1 MKKKTTIDKLAHKYA
16 LNIKQIRGPGP
27 QKVADFKNLNKNF
40 YDDIESSNISI
51 KDNSKILDDIKNKS
65 IKEFIYTNKIIPDIW
80 KKKLNYPNE
89 IIKVITKDKNL
100 LSYVGTSSRGEKKS
114 SFDNKFP
121 KINSRYG
128 AMHITRSRNSETNNS
143 EKIRAE
149 KSDMQNKDNE
159 QSNLS
164 DSYNKGIR
172 NKFSFS
178 KKNELSEKEINAL
191 MEEYKTT
198 FPIKEKLQELYI
210 TSNYYKINKNKND
223 QITANDENSENKI
236 INAHQTHNSINSNTM
251 SQMKR
256 NTYNS
261 LNSVNKKIVSKKQ
274 KTFRQNIFNNLS
286 PSNENTFYTL
296 DKSNLMNINKSSNI
310 IRKKNAQANN
320 NNTQKIIEITNPI
333 IKKNVESINNF
344 GPYFSFC
351 PSCRNK
357 NMEFYNNLEPNH
369 CLELIHYIKKI
380 RNKNPLL
387 EIRRRTA
394 SVSPNIQSN
403 NQKETVESDRILS
416 ENEKGDNFV

>member
-51 KDNSKILDDIKNKS
+51 KDNTKVLDDIKNKS
-65 IKEFIYTNKIIPDIW
+65 IKEFIYTNKNIPDIW
-80 KKKLNYPNE
+80 KKKLNYQDE
-89 IIKVITKDKNL
+89 LIKVITKDKNL
-100 LSYVGTSSRGEKKS
+100 LSYVGTSSRGEKKFS
-114 SFDNKFP
+114 VDNKFP

-128 AMHITRSRNSETNNS
+128 AMNITRSINSDFNNS
-143 EKIRAE
+143 DRIRVE
-149 KSDMQNKDNE
+149 KSDIQNKDNE
-159 QSNLS
+159 PSNLS
-164 DSYNKGIR
+164 DSYNKGIK
-172 NKFSFS
+172 NKFNIS
-178 KKNELSEKEINAL
+178 KKNDLSEKEINAL
-191 MEEYKTT
+191 MEEYKNA

-223 QITANDENSENKI
+223 QITVNDESSENKI

-261 LNSVNKKIVSKKQ
+261 LSSVNKKIVSKKQ

-286 PSNENTFYTL
+286 PSNDNTFYTM
-296 DKSNLMNINKSSNI
+296 DKSNLMNMNKSSNI
-310 IRKKNAQANN
+310 IRNKNAIV
-320 NNTQKIIEITNPI
+320 NNTQKIIDITNPI
-333 IKKNVESINNF
+333 IKKSVESINNF

-351 PSCRNK
+351 PSCRNR
-357 NMEFYNNLEPNH
+357 NMDFYNNLEPNH

-380 RNKNPLL
+380 RHKNPLL

-394 SVSPNIQSN
+394 SVSPNIQSS

-416 ENEKGDNFV
+416 ENEKGDNFA

>member
-51 KDNSKILDDIKNKS
+51 KDSTKILEDIKNKS

-80 KKKLNYPNE
+80 KKKLNYQDE
-89 IIKVITKDKNL
+89 MIKVITNDKNL
-100 LSYVGTSSRGEKKS
+100 LSYVGTSSRGEKKL

-128 AMHITRSRNSETNNS
+128 AMNITRNRNSEINNS
-143 EKIRAE
+143 EKIRFE
-149 KSDMQNKDNE
+149 KNDILNKDNE

-164 DSYNKGIR
+164 DSYYKGIR
-172 NKFSFS
+172 NKLNFS
-178 KKNELSEKEINAL
+178 KKNDLSEKEINAL
-191 MEEYKTT
+191 MEEYKTA

-210 TSNYYKINKNKND
+210 TSNYYKINKNTND
-223 QITANDENSENKI
+223 QITVNDENSENKV

-261 LNSVNKKIVSKKQ
+261 LSSVNKKIVSKKQ

-286 PSNENTFYTL
+286 PSNDNTFYSL
-296 DKSNLMNINKSSNI
+296 EKSNLMNMNKSSNI
-310 IRKKNAQANN
+310 IRNKNAKV
-320 NNTQKIIEITNPI
+320 NNTQKIIDITNPI

-344 GPYFSFC
+344 GPYFSYC

-357 NMEFYNNLEPNH
+357 NMDFYNNLEPNH

-380 RNKNPLL
+380 RHKNPLL

-394 SVSPNIQSN
+394 SVSPNIQSS
-403 NQKETVESDRILS
+403 NQKETVESDRLLS
-416 ENEKGDNFV
+416 ENEKGDNFL

>member
-100 LSYVGTSSRGEKKS
+100 LSYVGTSSRGEKKF

-128 AMHITRSRNSETNNS
+128 AMNITRSRNSETNNS

-223 QITANDENSENKI
+223 QITVNDENSENKI

>member
-40 YDDIESSNISI
+40 YDDIESSNVSI
-51 KDNSKILDDIKNKS
+51 RDSTKILDDIKNKS
-65 IKEFIYTNKIIPDIW
+65 IKEFIYTNKVIPDIW
-80 KKKLNYPNE
+80 KKKLNYQDE
-89 IIKVITKDKNL
+89 LIKVITTDKNL
-100 LSYVGTSSRGEKKS
+100 LSYVGTSSRGEKKFS
-114 SFDNKFP
+114 VDNKFP

-128 AMHITRSRNSETNNS
+128 AMNLTRSRNSEINNS
-143 EKIRAE
+143 DRIRSE
-149 KSDMQNKDNE
+149 RTYIQNKDND
-159 QSNLS
+159 QSNIS
-164 DSYNKGIR
+164 DSHNIGIR

-191 MEEYKTT
+191 MEEYKTA

-223 QITANDENSENKI
+223 QMTSNDENSENRI
-236 INAHQTHNSINSNTM
+236 TNAHQTHNSINSNTM

-261 LNSVNKKIVSKKQ
+261 LSSVSKKIVSKKQ

-286 PSNENTFYTL
+286 PSNESNTFYTL
-296 DKSNLMNINKSSNI
+296 DKSNLTNMNKSSNVI
-310 IRKKNAQANN
+310 MNKNAKVINA
-320 NNTQKIIEITNPI
+320 QKLIDITNPI

-344 GPYFSFC
+344 GPYFSYC

-357 NMEFYNNLEPNH
+357 NMDFYNNLEPNH

-380 RNKNPLL
+380 RHKNPIL

-394 SVSPNIQSN
+394 SVSPNIQSS

-416 ENEKGDNFV
+416 ENEKEDNFV

>member
-40 YDDIESSNISI
+40 YDDIESSNVSI
-51 KDNSKILDDIKNKS
+51 RDSTKILDDIKNKS
-65 IKEFIYTNKIIPDIW
+65 IKEFIYTNKVIPDIW
-80 KKKLNYPNE
+80 KKKLNYQDE
-89 IIKVITKDKNL
+89 LIKVITTDKNL
-100 LSYVGTSSRGEKKS
+100 LSYVGTSSRGEKKFS
-114 SFDNKFP
+114 VDNKFP

-128 AMHITRSRNSETNNS
+128 AMNLTRSRNSEINNS
-143 EKIRAE
+143 DRIRSE
-149 KSDMQNKDNE
+149 RTYIQNKDND
-159 QSNLS
+159 QSNIS
-164 DSYNKGIR
+164 DSYNIGIR

-191 MEEYKTT
+191 MEEYKTA

-223 QITANDENSENKI
+223 QMTSNDENSENRI
-236 INAHQTHNSINSNTM
+236 TNAHQTHNSINSNTM

-261 LNSVNKKIVSKKQ
+261 LSSVSKKIVSKKQ

-286 PSNENTFYTL
+286 PSNESNTFYTL
-296 DKSNLMNINKSSNI
+296 DKSNLINMNKSSNVI
-310 IRKKNAQANN
+310 MNKNAKVINA
-320 NNTQKIIEITNPI
+320 QKLIDITNPI

-344 GPYFSFC
+344 GPYFSYC

-357 NMEFYNNLEPNH
+357 NMDFYNNLEPNH

-380 RNKNPLL
+380 RHKNPIL

-394 SVSPNIQSN
+394 SVSPNIQSS

-416 ENEKGDNFV
+416 ENEKEDNFV

>member
-51 KDNSKILDDIKNKS
+51 KDSTKILDYIKNKS

-80 KKKLNYPNE
+80 KKKLNYQDE
-89 IIKVITKDKNL
+89 MIKVITKDKNL
-100 LSYVGTSSRGEKKS
+100 LSYVGTSSRGEKKL

-128 AMHITRSRNSETNNS
+128 GAMNLTKSRNSEVNNS
-143 EKIRAE
+143 EKIRVE
-149 KSDMQNKDNE
+149 KSDIQNKDNE

-164 DSYNKGIR
+164 DSYYKGIR
-172 NKFSFS
+172 NKFSFN
-178 KKNELSEKEINAL
+178 KKNDLSEKEINAL
-191 MEEYKTT
+191 MEEYKTA

-223 QITANDENSENKI
+223 QTTPNDENSENKI

-286 PSNENTFYTL
+286 PSNDNTFYSL
-296 DKSNLMNINKSSNI
+296 DKSNLMNMNKSSNI
-310 IRKKNAQANN
+310 VRNKNAKII
-320 NNTQKIIEITNPI
+320 NTQKKIDITNPI

-344 GPYFSFC
+344 GPYFSYC

-357 NMEFYNNLEPNH
+357 NMDFYNNLEPNH

-380 RNKNPLL
+380 RHKNPLL

-394 SVSPNIQSN
+394 SVSPNIQSS

-416 ENEKGDNFV
+416 ENEKGDNFA